1 MDLSEIS
8 YCPDVQAALL
18 YAEAFAELREDRF
31 AELREDRTVG
41 TDHILVGIL
50 KQDPNCKGA
59 RLIRESGITVDVDK
73 VSEALFGSR
82 DLAPRISSVTFPTG
96 DNYSQRL
103 ESALRTAGI
112 DGTAFGTDD
121 LVVALY
127 LGVGVASQ
135 YLILNAKD
143 ELEAPTAV

>member
-18 YAEAFAELREDRF
+18 YAEAFAER
-31 AELREDRTVG
+31 REDRTVC

-50 KQDPNCKGA
+50 EQDPNCKGA
-59 RLIRESGITVDVDK
+59 RLIREAGITVGVDK

-82 DLAPRISSVTFPTG
+82 NLAPRISSATSPTG
-96 DNYSQRL
+96 NNYSQRL
-103 ESALRTAGI
+103 ESALRMAGI

-127 LGVGVASQ
+127 QGVGVASQ
-135 YLILNAKD
+135 YLILNAKH
-143 ELEAPTAV
+143 ELEVPAAV